1 MYWKV
6 TKCTKKCGRKMK
18 RKRRLGISKHNLGK
32 KH

>member
-1 MYWKV
+1 
-6 TKCTKKCGRKMK
+6 MK